1 MNVSF
6 VLAYTV
12 PRTLPWSWFPAALR
26 APASGFSGPPV
37 PPGSWALLT
46 VGLPVN
52 DRTEWGHHVPHARA
66 ATGLGAPAV
75 PRGTVVLIPDR
86 GHFPAG
92 ACRFPA
98 TSPFPRQPSHRRGCR
113 LTRHAPRVHTCSPVR
128 SSPRLWPPGWNR
140 APLDLNPGLRTPPTR
155 SRTTHAEVETGHRAR
170 TWNYTLNSHRS
181 IDTTAEASTF
191 MTTGPSLPLG
201 DR

>member
-1 MNVSF
+1 MVVVSRCPSGAGIG
-6 VLAYTV
+6 LLGHPV
-12 PRTLPWSWFPAALR
+12 PAGEL
-26 APASGFSGPPV
+26 GPPHGR
-37 PPGSWALLT
+37 PTGQRPDPERGY
-46 VGLPVN
+46 
-52 DRTEWGHHVPHARA
+52 HVPHARA
-66 ATGLGAPAV
+66 ATGLGALGAP
-75 PRGTVVLIPDR
+75 GTVVLIPTE
-86 GHFPAG
+86 
-92 ACRFPA
+92 A
-98 TSPFPRQPSHRRGCR
+98 TSRPAPAASLRLVPFPRQPSHRRGCC
-113 LTRHAPRVHTCSPVR
+113 LTRHLPRVHTCSPVR